1 MDYLLILISSTIF
14 YFSLRELIKKNRV
27 QLLLPIF
34 YNFIVIYV
42 LLGSFFFDFSKE
54 MPFDLFYKVKADSV
68 INASLYYIYAS
79 VVYYIGCRFVRTN
92 KKLETG
98 RNGLSISFDINN
110 QYLLISLIFFVHII
124 YIYGYGVEPLI
135 YRRGYIDSSF
145 ERDMFMLKVFF
156 MISPF
161 LIVLIP
167 FVKNRIFKYLIYF
180 FSFFI
185 LFGASSR
192 YVIMV
197 PLLYMVGT
205 YIKYSQI
212 KIRTVVINSLILC
225 SSLVF
230 VLQIRNE
237 VYHGIVPNI
246 HHLFSEGL
254 DREYLFLGINY
265 ALSFSLYGTAY
276 VLENF
281 THNAEAF
288 YLSITPLPSSMIDI
302 DVVLQEHKMIGPSP
316 ISAISALVL
325 SGFLT
330 LTVFYFFL
338 GFVFSNLLERLKGK
352 SLFYFIIL
360 GLFVLFVLFSV
371 QYNLRGAT
379 RFIYF
384 SIYTYFI
391 SIFIRWM
398 MIIKSK

>member
-1 MDYLLILISSTIF
+1 
-14 YFSLRELIKKNRV
+14 
-27 QLLLPIF
+27 
-34 YNFIVIYV
+34 
-42 LLGSFFFDFSKE
+42 
-54 MPFDLFYKVKADSV
+54 
-68 INASLYYIYAS
+68 
-79 VVYYIGCRFVRTN
+79 
-92 KKLETG
+92 
-98 RNGLSISFDINN
+98 
-110 QYLLISLIFFVHII
+110 
-124 YIYGYGVEPLI
+124 
-135 YRRGYIDSSF
+135 
-145 ERDMFMLKVFF
+145 